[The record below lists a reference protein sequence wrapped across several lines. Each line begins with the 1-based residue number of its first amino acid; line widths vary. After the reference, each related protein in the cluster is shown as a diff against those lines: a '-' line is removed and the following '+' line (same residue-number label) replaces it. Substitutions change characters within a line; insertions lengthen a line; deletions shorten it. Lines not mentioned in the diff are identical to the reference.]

1 MGAIAGHGSHHDAQ
15 KSTITGTSALLQLG
29 GIEID
34 RAPLKK
40 LRVAAATLGSI
51 CRSIRRDG
59 IDAIAARAN
68 DSPFIGHGT
77 SSGKNSLA

>member
-1 MGAIAGHGSHHDAQ
+1 M
-15 KSTITGTSALLQLG
+15 LLQLG

-40 LRVAAATLGSI
+40 LRVAAATLGSF

-68 DSPFIGHGT
+68 YSPFIAMGLPRVRTACPEFGYDA
-77 SSGKNSLA
+77 K